1 VRVKHQKKYHGNT
14 VTTLQII
21 TTTHVQKTLTN
32 TLKQSY
38 ASHDYIYIY
47 IKSKKKAIN
56 FNQNTQAHKKQKNKR
71 KLIVEKT

>member
-38 ASHDYIYIY
+38 ASHDYIY
-47 IKSKKKAIN
+47 KKKKAR
-56 FNQNTQAHKKQKNKR
+56 KKQSTLTKTHKHTKNK
-71 KLIVEKT
+71 KTKEN